1 LESKALAERIGQLL
15 LEKKAADIIIMD
27 LRDLASFTDYF
38 VIGSVDTD
46 IQAKAVMDHL
56 EEQLQAQEAVKPWHV
71 EGGSGSSWV
80 LLDFVDV
87 VVHLFRPEARAFYA
101 LEKLWGD
108 ADITEIHDEA

>member
-1 LESKALAERIGQLL
+1 LESKALAERISQLL
-15 LEKKAADIIIMD
+15 LEKKTADIVIMD
-27 LRDLASFTDYF
+27 LRELASFTDYF

-56 EEQLQAQEAVKPWHV
+56 EEQLLAEESVKPWHV

-87 VVHLFRPEARAFYA
+87 VVHVFRPEARAFYA

-108 ADITEIHDEA
+108 AEIVEIRDEA